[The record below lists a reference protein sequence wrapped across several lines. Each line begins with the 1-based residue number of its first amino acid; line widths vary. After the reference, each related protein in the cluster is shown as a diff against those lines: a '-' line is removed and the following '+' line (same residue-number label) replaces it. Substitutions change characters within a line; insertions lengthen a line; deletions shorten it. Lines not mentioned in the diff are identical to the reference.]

1 MGMFFSRFHGERLRL
16 LIGIALLAP
25 ALVMA
30 PLPAQD
36 ENPDDIVYDRVIRK
50 LVNDPQL
57 KTNALKVAVNEG
69 VVTVTGL
76 VKNEKLRLR
85 VDKIVKKVKGVKK
98 VVNQVRVRP

>member
-1 MGMFFSRFHGERLRL
+1 MSFSRFHGERLRL

-25 ALVMA
+25 ALVMV

-50 LVNDPQL
+50 LVNDHQL
-57 KTNALKVAVNEG
+57 KTNALRVAVNEG

-76 VKNEKLRLR
+76 VENEKLRLR

-98 VVNQVRVRP
+98 VVNQVRVRR